1 MRAPQGVITESE
13 VLVPARFGG
22 APETAHGGY
31 TCGLLATA
39 VEVVGTPVV
48 SLVAP
53 APLELPMRL
62 EAGPDEAVLVFGE
75 EVVATM
81 TTTAE
86 TIPAV
91 PPVSALEADRAVEA
105 FAGRVEHPYPTCFV
119 CGPES
124 VGGLLLAP
132 GPVGPNA
139 VACPWVPAENSPEV
153 VWAVLDCP
161 ASWATDEPMAL
172 TRMAAE
178 VLAAPR
184 VGEPHVVVALQVQ
197 RVGPVANTLT
207 SIYASDGTLVAVAT
221 AQWAVLEV

>member
-1 MRAPQGVITESE
+1 MITESE

-22 APETAHGGY
+22 AADTAHGGY

-39 VEVVGTPVV
+39 APMAGTAVVT
-48 SLVAP
+48 LVAP

-62 EAGPDEAVLVFGE
+62 EAGPDQAVLVFGE

-86 TIPAV
+86 TIPPA
-91 PPVSALEADRAVEA
+91 PPVSGLEADRAVEE
-105 FAGRVEHPYPTCFV
+105 FLGREGHPFPSCFV

-124 VGGLLLAP
+124 VDGLLLAP

-139 VACPWVPAENSPEV
+139 VACPWVPVENSPEV

-172 TRMAAE
+172 TRMAAD
-178 VLAAPR
+178 VLVPPR
-184 VGEPHVVVALQVQ
+184 VGEPHVVVARQVQ

-207 SIYASDGTLVAVAT
+207 SIYAADGTVVAVAT
-221 AQWAVLEV
+221 AQWAALEALEV